1 MPHMWHFLCVPKTQ
15 EDSVKNSRIVI
26 FSLLAISWLF
36 AVSIRGLAIPVLA
49 RFEVGDPLVF
59 LGLNATTF
67 ASIILGF
74 CAFLILNRHPLVVS
88 FANEVVDELRKVTW
102 PDKDDTVQNTVIVI
116 GVTLFIAFAL
126 GVYDYVWAEVTQIVL
141 FSQS

>member
-1 MPHMWHFLCVPKTQ
+1 MWHFLCVPVTQ
-15 EDSVKNSRIVI
+15 EDCVKNSRIVI
-26 FSLLAISWLF
+26 FSLLAISWLL

-49 RFEVGDPLVF
+49 RFEVGDPQVI
-59 LGLNATTF
+59 LGLNATTL
-67 ASIILGF
+67 AAVILGTGS
-74 CAFLILNRHPLVVS
+74 FLILNRHPLVVS

-126 GVYDYVWAEVTQIVL
+126 GLYDYVWAEVTQIVL